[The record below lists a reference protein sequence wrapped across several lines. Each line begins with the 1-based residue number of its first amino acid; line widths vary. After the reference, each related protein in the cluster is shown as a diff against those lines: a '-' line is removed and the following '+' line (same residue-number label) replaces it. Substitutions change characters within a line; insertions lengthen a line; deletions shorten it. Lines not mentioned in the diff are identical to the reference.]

1 MVYQETGRDRERRNK
16 FRSVNNHN
24 GIAAEYNHE
33 EISDSSNLEIA
44 EKTTGQRAL
53 KYVIIKGNEQLRN
66 IPDTG
71 GRHGN

>member
-24 GIAAEYNHE
+24 GIAAEYKHE
-33 EISDSSNLEIA
+33 EIAASSDLEIS
-44 EKTTGQRAL
+44 EKITGQCAL

-66 IPDTG
+66 IPDKG
-71 GRHGN
+71 GRHGH